1 MLSKSYSK
9 EQLNEILKLNNFDK
23 FHKLYIML
31 RINIIM
37 LIIIS
42 GIITYLEND
51 FSLLSLVFVWLGIFF
66 IINYLITI
74 YYKKQA
80 FHKILVNHT
89 FMIIRNIMHLLDI
102 LECIFCFIGAF
113 LIYQNY

>member
-1 MLSKSYSK
+1 M
-9 EQLNEILKLNNFDK
+9 LKLNNFDK
-23 FHKLYIML
+23 FHKLYMML
-31 RINIIM
+31 RVTIIM

-80 FHKILVNHT
+80 FNKILVNHT
-89 FMIIRNIMHLLDI
+89 FMLIRNIMHLLNINI
-102 LECIFCFIGAF
+102 LECILCFIGVF